1 MKTKKWLLSI
11 LTICLFF
18 LISCSCPKNEGVTSG
33 PLDRLNWS
41 DKNYQVLNRLIK
53 DYGTG
58 GKYYDKN
65 KAPYVVFDWDQ
76 TCAHLDVGEAT
87 MRFQMFNLRYK
98 ITKEEFKG
106 LLKDEINGIAQL
118 SADHQNI
125 KLADI
130 NQDLINDYNF
140 LYDNFSGLNGKMTLE
155 EIKATPQYNDF
166 IAKIPYLYDGYC
178 TTPGIGEEYGLAW
191 VIYLYAGHTTDEI
204 KAIARETISYEL
216 ANQLGKQILQSPAN
230 FKTKAGV
237 VGYSYKSGL
246 RVLPEMQNLIST
258 FKDYGI
264 EVFIVSAS
272 YKQVVEEFSGIG
284 LFGYNIPSS
293 NVIAMELALSG
304 EGKILPEYK
313 TGWVK
318 TFGQGKVEAI
328 NMAIKTGLGRN
339 WDPILAGG
347 DSDGDYQMSTE
358 FPGMKLTLIWNKV
371 KGGSIGKLCK
381 LAVDEV
387 KNPTPRYIL
396 QGRNEN
402 TGVAMPC
409 SETILFG
416 KTEPQLL
423 Y

>member
-178 TTPGIGEEYGLAW
+178 TTPGIGEA
-191 VIYLYAGHTTDEI
+191 
-204 KAIARETISYEL
+204 
-216 ANQLGKQILQSPAN
+216 P
-230 FKTKAGV
+230 
-237 VGYSYKSGL
+237 
-246 RVLPEMQNLIST
+246 
-258 FKDYGI
+258 
-264 EVFIVSAS
+264 
-272 YKQVVEEFSGIG
+272 
-284 LFGYNIPSS
+284 
-293 NVIAMELALSG
+293 
-304 EGKILPEYK
+304 
-313 TGWVK
+313 
-318 TFGQGKVEAI
+318 
-328 NMAIKTGLGRN
+328 
-339 WDPILAGG
+339 
-347 DSDGDYQMSTE
+347 
-358 FPGMKLTLIWNKV
+358 
-371 KGGSIGKLCK
+371 
-381 LAVDEV
+381 
-387 KNPTPRYIL
+387 
-396 QGRNEN
+396 
-402 TGVAMPC
+402 
-409 SETILFG
+409 
-416 KTEPQLL
+416 
-423 Y
+423 